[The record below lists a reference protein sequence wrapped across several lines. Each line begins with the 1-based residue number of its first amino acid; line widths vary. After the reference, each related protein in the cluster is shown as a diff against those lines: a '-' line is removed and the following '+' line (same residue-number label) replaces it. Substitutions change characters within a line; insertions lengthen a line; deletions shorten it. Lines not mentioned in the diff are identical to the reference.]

1 MKMTEKLFSYGTLQ
15 LDKVQK
21 ELFGR
26 LVDGQKDKLRGYKL
40 STIEIRDE
48 SVLETS
54 QQKVHL
60 IAVPSDNNQ
69 VIEGTVLSISKEQ
82 LQVADDYETDD
93 YKRVTVVLESG
104 KKAWVY
110 IAVNEQ

>member
-1 MKMTEKLFSYGTLQ
+1 MTEHLFSYGTLQ
-15 LDKVQK
+15 DEKVQK

-26 LVDGQKDKLRGYKL
+26 LIDGSKDKVGGYKL

-54 QQKVHL
+54 NQKVHL
-60 IAVPSDNNQ
+60 IAVPSGDKDDE
-69 VIEGTVLSISKEQ
+69 IEGTVLAISKEE

-93 YKRVTVVLESG
+93 YKRVLVTLESG
-104 KKAWVY
+104 KSAWMY
-110 IAVNEQ
+110 IAVD